1 MDWVWAVVVD
11 VYLLSRNARGSREDG
26 WRVGHLAA
34 HHRSTLHRGQP
45 NSSRLV
51 AGGEVGSR
59 ADFQSTEDSIM
70 GWASGT
76 DVFDAVA
83 REILGD
89 AGAISKTKVILALV
103 EALEDNDWDTQ
114 NESEFYDHPIVR
126 RVMRELHPD
135 WDE

>member
-1 MDWVWAVVVD
+1 
-11 VYLLSRNARGSREDG
+11 
-26 WRVGHLAA
+26 
-34 HHRSTLHRGQP
+34 
-45 NSSRLV
+45 
-51 AGGEVGSR
+51 
-59 ADFQSTEDSIM
+59 M

-83 REILGD
+83 GEILGET
-89 AGAISKTKVILALV
+89 GAVSRTRVIRALV